1 MTSNN
6 GSKGIPGYAEDGMP
20 PALIAQLPERPRNIP
35 PARITPVPQPSPAP
49 APAPAPSPSDR

>member
-1 MTSNN
+1 MTTNN
-6 GSKGIPGYAEDGMP
+6 RVEGISGYAEDGMP

-49 APAPAPSPSDR
+49 TPAPSKK